1 MKTILSTLTAFL
13 LVLNIA
19 YAQGPE
25 IEIPAMP
32 KAFLIGEFESNYELL
47 IQNYDQMLMSVCE
60 NDMDVAF
67 EKWTNFLSEMEVF
80 SDEVGFDLKGIKIWL
95 NVFWN
100 ADGTIRHIAFYPKA
114 NSKNM
119 QYEELSVFFE
129 KFTQEFQ
136 MELPSDVKYSHYGS
150 ASFPTFYTFSAED
163 KE

>member
-1 MKTILSTLTAFL
+1 MKTIPSILAAFF
-13 LVLNIA
+13 LVCNIMQ
-19 YAQGPE
+19 AQAPE
-25 IEIPAMP
+25 IEEPTMP

-60 NDMDVAF
+60 NDMDLAF
-67 EKWTNFLSEMEVF
+67 EKWTNFLSEMEAY
-80 SDEVGFDLKGIKIWL
+80 SNDVGFDLKGIKIWL

-114 NSKNM
+114 NSKHM
-119 QYEELSVFFE
+119 QYEELSVFFK

-136 MELPSDVKYSHYGS
+136 MEMTSDVKYSHYGS

-163 KE
+163 KQ